1 MSFVFALKE
10 RDRSSSWR
18 ASDYFVD
25 RRMII
30 GVVLGEWDM
39 RIMRLLFENKIVSRE
54 QIGNR
59 FFPNVSKDTVNR
71 RLHKLVDISLIKKTT
86 AYVGRGAISGYSLT
100 QHGLAKITPTL
111 PYAVKTKAT
120 RSECPLHDIA
130 LNDIRGAFE
139 AKPTVQGY
147 YTENVL
153 QTSIDFKD
161 DEWFQPFIELN
172 SDAMA
177 EVDSKVG
184 MLHLSIRF
192 AHGKA
197 FCRFLAPEFDLTYKS
212 HRRYR
217 RKLNA
222 YYGQRKIDGVLYV
235 CADEYILCTLRKL
248 DSEAAERH
256 HSEHQLYLALLDDV
270 TGAVGEVDFT
280 NANNGIFCV
289 R

>member
-1 MSFVFALKE
+1 M
-10 RDRSSSWR
+10 
-18 ASDYFVD
+18 
-25 RRMII
+25 
-30 GVVLGEWDM
+30 
-39 RIMRLLFENKIVSRE
+39 
-54 QIGNR
+54 
-59 FFPNVSKDTVNR
+59 
-71 RLHKLVDISLIKKTT
+71 
-86 AYVGRGAISGYSLT
+86 GYSLT
-100 QHGLAKITPTL
+100 PRGLAKITPTL
-111 PYAVKTKAT
+111 PYEVKTKAT

-130 LNDIRGAFE
+130 LNDIRRAFE

-153 QTSIDFKD
+153 QTRIDFKD
-161 DEWFQPFIELN
+161 DKWFQPFIELN

-184 MLHLSIRF
+184 TLYLPIRF

-197 FCRFLAPEFDLTYKS
+197 FCRFLAPEFDLTHKS

-217 RKLNA
+217 RKLDA

-235 CADEYILCTLRKL
+235 CADEYILRTLRKL
-248 DSEAAERH
+248 DREAAERH
-256 HSEHQLYLALLDDV
+256 HSEHKLYLALLDDV
-270 TGAVGEVDFT
+270 TGAVGEMDFT